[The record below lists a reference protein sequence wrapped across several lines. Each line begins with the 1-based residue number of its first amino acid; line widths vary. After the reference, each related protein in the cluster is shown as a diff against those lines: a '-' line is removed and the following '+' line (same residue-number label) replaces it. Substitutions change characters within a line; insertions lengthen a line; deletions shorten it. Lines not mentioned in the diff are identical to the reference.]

1 MHMMH
6 TRHTLTQGTAMLE
19 RRVGRRGAIP
29 SGAMRPD
36 EAPRGRDHGDH
47 GERGDHGD
55 HGERPAGAET
65 HGRRGGRG
73 GDHGGRGARGGRGEG
88 PRVGKGDV
96 RAATILLLAEQP
108 LHGYQIIH
116 LIEERSGG
124 LWRPSAG
131 SVYPALQL
139 LEDEG
144 LIQVEPVEGRRVFHL
159 TEAGRAYVE
168 ERRDELTTARDAVS
182 ATVGA
187 GWAERRA
194 HLHQVDTALT
204 QVAQVGTP
212 AQLAAARDLLVTT
225 RRQLYRILADDAA
238 PTDADAARP

>member
-36 EAPRGRDHGDH
+36 EAPRGRDHAER
-47 GERGDHGD
+47 GERGV
-55 HGERPAGAET
+55 RSSGAEA
-65 HGRRGGRG
+65 HVRHGGRG
-73 GDHGGRGARGGRGEG
+73 SDQGGRGARGGRGEG

-96 RAATILLLAEQP
+96 RAATLLLLAEQP

-144 LIQVEPVEGRRVFHL
+144 LVQVEPVQGRRVFHL
-159 TEAGRAYVE
+159 TEAGRAYVK

-194 HLHQVDTALT
+194 LLHQVDTALT

-212 AQLAAARDLLVTT
+212 AQLAAARDLLVGT
-225 RRQLYRILADDAA
+225 RRQLYRILADDTAPTDAA
-238 PTDADAARP
+238 PSDADAARP

>member
-1 MHMMH
+1 
-6 TRHTLTQGTAMLE
+6 
-19 RRVGRRGAIP
+19 
-29 SGAMRPD
+29 MR
-36 EAPRGRDHGDH
+36 AWHYS
-47 GERGDHGD
+47 
-55 HGERPAGAET
+55 
-65 HGRRGGRG
+65 
-73 GDHGGRGARGGRGEG
+73 
-88 PRVGKGDV
+88 
-96 RAATILLLAEQP
+96 RASRATGIIESAYDPNNSESDKQP
-108 LHGYQIIH
+108 LHGYQIIQ

-144 LIQVEPVEGRRVFHL
+144 LVQVEPVEGRRVFHL
-159 TEAGRAYVE
+159 IEAGRAYVE

-194 HLHQVDTALT
+194 LLHQVDTALT

-212 AQLAAARDLLVTT
+212 AQLAAARDLLVGT
-225 RRQLYRILADDAA
+225 RRQLYRILADDTAPTDAA
-238 PTDADAARP
+238 PTDAAPSDADAARP